1 MKKLILAIGVLGAS
15 LLALTAQSDPVLMN
29 VAGKDVYLSEFEYLY
44 NKNNAQQVQPQSLD
58 EYVDMFVNYKLKVA
72 DAETAG
78 IDTTAEFI
86 TEFHKFRNEL
96 AAPYLR
102 DEAVFEQTV
111 REAYEHMANELTVSH
126 IMMTEADAAKLD
138 SIRNEILAGNLAFET
153 AARKYSIDRGSSQRG
168 GLMGV
173 VLGGRYPKP
182 FEDAAF
188 ATAVGEIS
196 PVVNSG
202 YGVHIIRVENSRP
215 SRGEVLCEHILL
227 RVTPDMN
234 DEVRQQIS
242 NRVDSIYNV
251 VSADTSKF
259 ETLARQLSQ
268 DPGSAK
274 QGGRL
279 NWFGGG
285 MMVAEFDSVAFAIN
299 VGEVSNPF
307 RTAFGWHII
316 RKLDAR
322 GVPSYEEMHDQ
333 LAQSIQGKND
343 MPRLAF
349 IARKAQEYQAR
360 LLEDN
365 LDKVENM
372 AENSGAV
379 LDSAMI
385 ATFKRCDLPIYMV
398 RGDAYTLA
406 EMVPALPTTTVRGAA
421 NIRNFIA
428 EQAQIQMNEVIL
440 EYARQELYELNP
452 DYRNLVNEY
461 RDGILLFEISNRNV
475 WDRASKDREGL
486 ENFFQRN
493 KDKYAWQ
500 QPKFKSYIIFATSD
514 SILNEAAQFGYDSIP
529 SSTAPN
535 DVVKAFRTRF
545 GRDVKIERVIAAKG
559 DNPITDYLAFGA
571 ERPESANSHWPY
583 YRVFRGRILP
593 QPEEAADVRG
603 TVISDYQA
611 ELEQK
616 WLDDLHQRYPVSIN
630 KDVLQQ
636 VK

>member
-1 MKKLILAIGVLGAS
+1 MKKLVLAIGVLGAS
-15 LLALTAQSDPVLMN
+15 LWALTAQTDPVLMS
-29 VAGKDVYLSEFEYLY
+29 VAGKDVQLSEFEYLY
-44 NKNNAQQVQPQSLD
+44 NKNNSQQVQPQTLD
-58 EYVDMFVNYKLKVA
+58 EYVEMFVNYKLKVA
-72 DAETAG
+72 DAEAAG
-78 IDTTAEFI
+78 IDTTAELI
-86 TEFHKFRNEL
+86 TGFHKFRNEL

-111 REAYEHMANELTVSH
+111 REAYEHLANEVTVSH
-126 IMMTEADAAKLD
+126 IMMAEADQAKLD

-202 YGVHIIRVENSRP
+202 YGVHIIRVENRRP

-234 DEVRQQIS
+234 DDARQAVETRI
-242 NRVDSIYNV
+242 DSIYRV
-251 VSADTSKF
+251 VSADTARF
-259 ETLARQLSQ
+259 EELARTLSQ
-268 DPGSAK
+268 DPGSAAR
-274 QGGRL
+274 GGRL
-279 NWFGGG
+279 NWFGSG
-285 MMVAEFDSVAFAIN
+285 MMVAPFDSVSFALN

-322 GVPSYEEMHDQ
+322 SIASYEEMHDQ
-333 LAQSIQGKND
+333 LAQSIQGNND

-379 LDSAMI
+379 LDSTML
-385 ATFKRCDLPIYMV
+385 ATFARCDLPIYIV

-406 EMVPALPTTTVRGAA
+406 EMVPALPVSAVRGGA
-421 NIRNFIA
+421 NIRKFIA

-440 EYARQELYELNP
+440 EYARQELYEINA

-461 RDGILLFEISNRNV
+461 RDGILLFEISNRTV

-486 ENFFQRN
+486 EAFFQRN
-493 KDKYAWQ
+493 KDRYAWS
-500 QPKFKSYIIFATSD
+500 QPKFKSYIIFATND
-514 SILNEAAQFGYDSIP
+514 SILAEAAQFGYDSIP
-529 SSTAPN
+529 STTAPA

-545 GRDVKIERVIAAKG
+545 GRDVKVERVIAAQG
-559 DNPITDYLAFGA
+559 ENAITDYLAFGG
-571 ERPESANSHWPY
+571 ERPASANAHWPS
-583 YRVFRGRILP
+583 YRVFRGRIIDA
-593 QPEEAADVRG
+593 PEEASDVRG

-611 ELEQK
+611 ELEQQ
-616 WLDDLHQRYPVSIN
+616 WLQQLRQRYPVTIN
-630 KDVLQQ
+630 REVLQQ

>member
-72 DAETAG
+72 DAEAAG

-111 REAYEHMANELTVSH
+111 HEAYEHLANEVTVSH
-126 IMMTEADAAKLD
+126 IMMADGDEAKLD
-138 SIRNEILAGNLAFET
+138 SIRNEILAGNLTFEA

-202 YGVHIIRVENSRP
+202 YGWHIIRVENRRP

-234 DEVRQQIS
+234 DEARQIVD
-242 NRVDSIYNV
+242 NRIDSIYRV
-251 VSADTSKF
+251 VSADTARF
-259 ETLARQLSQ
+259 EEVARMHSQ
-268 DPGSAK
+268 DPGSAAR
-274 QGGRL
+274 GGRL
-279 NWFGGG
+279 NWFGSG
-285 MMVAEFDSVAFAIN
+285 MMVAEFDSVAFALN

-333 LAQSIQGKND
+333 LAQSIQGNND

-379 LDSAMI
+379 LDSALL
-385 ATFKRCDLPIYMV
+385 ATFARCDLPIYLV

-406 EMVPALPTTTVRGAA
+406 EMMPALPVSAVRGAA
-421 NIRNFIA
+421 NIRKFIA

-440 EYARQELYELNP
+440 EYARQELYETNP

-461 RDGILLFEISNRNV
+461 RDGILLFEISNRTV

-486 ENFFQRN
+486 EAFFQRN
-493 KDKYAWQ
+493 KDRYAWS
-500 QPKFKSYIIFATSD
+500 QPKFKSYIIFATND
-514 SILNEAAQFGYDSIP
+514 SILAEAAQFGYDSIP
-529 SSTAPN
+529 STTAPA

-545 GRDVKIERVIAAKG
+545 GRDVKVERVIAAQG
-559 DNPITDYLAFGA
+559 ENAITDYLAFGGD
-571 ERPESANSHWPY
+571 RPASANAHWPS
-583 YRVFRGRILP
+583 YRVFRGRIIDG
-593 QPEEAADVRG
+593 PEEAADVRG

-611 ELEQK
+611 ELEQQ
-616 WLDDLHQRYPVSIN
+616 WLQQLRQRYPVTIN
-630 KDVLQQ
+630 REVLQQ

>member
-29 VAGKDVYLSEFEYLY
+29 VAGKDVHLSEFEYLY

-72 DAETAG
+72 DAEAAG

-111 REAYEHMANELTVSH
+111 REAYEHLANEVTVSH
-126 IMMTEADAAKLD
+126 IMMADGDEAKLD
-138 SIRNEILAGNLAFET
+138 SIRNEILAGNLTFEA

-202 YGVHIIRVENSRP
+202 YGWHIIRVENRRP

-234 DEVRQQIS
+234 DEARQIVD
-242 NRVDSIYNV
+242 NRIDSIYRV
-251 VSADTSKF
+251 VSADTALF
-259 ETLARQLSQ
+259 EEVARMQSQ
-268 DPGSAK
+268 DPGSAAR
-274 QGGRL
+274 GGRL
-279 NWFGGG
+279 NWFGSG
-285 MMVAEFDSVAFAIN
+285 MMVAEFDSVSFALN

-333 LAQSIQGKND
+333 LAQSIQGNND

-379 LDSAMI
+379 LDSTLL
-385 ATFKRCDLPIYMV
+385 ATFARCDLPIYLV

-406 EMVPALPTTTVRGAA
+406 EMVPTLPVSAVRGAA
-421 NIRNFIA
+421 NIRQFIA
-428 EQAQIQMNEVIL
+428 EQAQIHMNEVIL
-440 EYARQELYELNP
+440 EYARQELYETNP

-461 RDGILLFEISNRNV
+461 RDGILLFEISNRTV

-486 ENFFQRN
+486 EAFFQRN
-493 KDKYAWQ
+493 KERYAWS
-500 QPKFKSYIIFATSD
+500 QPKFKSYIIFATND
-514 SILNEAAQFGYDSIP
+514 SILAEATQFGYDSIP
-529 SSTAPN
+529 STTAPA

-545 GRDVKIERVIAAKG
+545 GRDVKVERVIAAQG
-559 DNPITDYLAFGA
+559 ENAITDYLAFGGD
-571 ERPESANSHWPY
+571 RPASANAHWPS
-583 YRVFRGRILP
+583 YRVFRGRIIDA
-593 QPEEAADVRG
+593 PEESADVRG

-611 ELEQK
+611 ELEQQ
-616 WLDDLHQRYPVSIN
+616 WLQQLRQRYPVTIN
-630 KDVLQQ
+630 REVLQQ

>member
-29 VAGKDVYLSEFEYLY
+29 VAGKDVHLSEFEYLY

-72 DAETAG
+72 DAEAAG

-111 REAYEHMANELTVSH
+111 REAYEHLANEVTVSH
-126 IMMTEADAAKLD
+126 IMMADADQAKLD
-138 SIRNEILAGNLAFET
+138 SIRNEILAGNLPFET

-173 VLGGRYPKP
+173 VVGGRYPKA

-196 PVVNSG
+196 PVINSG
-202 YGVHIIRVENSRP
+202 YGVHIIRVENRRP

-234 DEVRQQIS
+234 DQVRAQVDTRI
-242 NRVDSIYNV
+242 DSIYRV
-251 VSADTSKF
+251 VSADTARF
-259 ETLARQLSQ
+259 EELARTLSQ
-268 DPGSAK
+268 DPGSASR
-274 QGGRL
+274 GGRL
-279 NWFGGG
+279 NWFGSG
-285 MMVAEFDSVAFAIN
+285 MMVAQFDSVAFALN

-322 GVPSYEEMHDQ
+322 GVPSFEEMHDQ
-333 LAQSIQGKND
+333 LAQSLQGNTD
-343 MPRLAF
+343 AAQLAF
-349 IARKAQEYQAR
+349 IARKAREYQAQ

-372 AENSGAV
+372 AENSGAA
-379 LDSAMI
+379 LDSALL
-385 ATFKRCDLPIYMV
+385 ATFARCDLPIYLV

-406 EMVPALPTTTVRGAA
+406 EMVPALPVSAVRGAA
-421 NIRNFIA
+421 NIRQFIA

-461 RDGILLFEISNRNV
+461 RDGILLFEISNRTV

-486 ENFFQRN
+486 EAFFQRN
-493 KDKYAWQ
+493 KDRYAWS
-500 QPKFKSYIIFATSD
+500 QPKFKSYIIFATND
-514 SILNEAAQFGYDSIP
+514 SILAEAAQFGYDSIP
-529 SSTAPN
+529 STTAPT

-545 GRDVKIERVIAAKG
+545 GRDVKVERVIAAQG
-559 DNPITDYLAFGA
+559 ENPITDYLAFGA
-571 ERPESANSHWPY
+571 DRPASANSHWPS
-583 YRVFRGRILP
+583 YRVFRGRIIDA
-593 QPEEAADVRG
+593 PEEAADVRG
-603 TVISDYQA
+603 TVISDYQS
-611 ELEQK
+611 ELEQQ
-616 WLDDLHQRYPVSIN
+616 WLQQLHQRYPVTIN
-630 KDVLQQ
+630 REVLQQ

>member
-72 DAETAG
+72 DAEAAG

-126 IMMTEADAAKLD
+126 IMMAEADAAKLD

-173 VLGGRYPKP
+173 VLAGRYPKA
-182 FEDAAF
+182 FEDASF

-202 YGVHIIRVENSRP
+202 YGVHIIRVENRRP

-234 DEVRQQIS
+234 DEVRQQVNARI
-242 NRVDSIYNV
+242 DSIYNV
-251 VSADTSKF
+251 VSADTARF
-259 ETLARQLSQ
+259 EEVARTLSQ
-268 DPGSAK
+268 DPGSAAR
-274 QGGRL
+274 GGRL
-279 NWFGGG
+279 NWFGSG

-322 GVPSYEEMHDQ
+322 SIASYEEMHDQ
-333 LAQSIQGKND
+333 LAQSIQGNND

-379 LDSAMI
+379 LDSTLL
-385 ATFKRCDLPIYMV
+385 ATFARCDLPIYLV

-406 EMVPALPTTTVRGAA
+406 EMMPALPVSAVRGAA
-421 NIRNFIA
+421 NIRKFIA

-440 EYARQELYELNP
+440 EYARQELYELNA

-461 RDGILLFEISNRNV
+461 RDGILLFEISNRTV

-486 ENFFQRN
+486 EAFFQRN
-493 KDKYAWQ
+493 KDRYAWS
-500 QPKFKSYIIFATSD
+500 QPKFKSYIIFATND
-514 SILNEAAQFGYDSIP
+514 SILAEAAQFGYDSIP
-529 SSTAPN
+529 YTTAPA

-545 GRDVKIERVIAAKG
+545 GRDVKVERVIAAQ
-559 DNPITDYLAFGA
+559 DENAITDYLAFGGD
-571 ERPESANSHWPY
+571 RPASANAHWPS
-583 YRVFRGRILP
+583 YRVFRGRIIDA
-593 QPEEAADVRG
+593 PEEAADVRG

-611 ELEQK
+611 ELEQQ
-616 WLDDLHQRYPVSIN
+616 WLQQLRQRYPVTIN
-630 KDVLQQ
+630 REVLQQ